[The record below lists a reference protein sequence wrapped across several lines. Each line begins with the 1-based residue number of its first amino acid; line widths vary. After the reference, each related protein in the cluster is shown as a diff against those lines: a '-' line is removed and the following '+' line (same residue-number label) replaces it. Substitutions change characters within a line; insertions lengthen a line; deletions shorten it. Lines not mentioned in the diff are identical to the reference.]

1 MPNSI
6 SVHVTLTSFV
16 HTRKFS
22 LPASRMAPKRA
33 SKRLK
38 TTTQDAAPDDPGTP
52 TPADNTLKGMP
63 LDILRRILQ
72 IVSPAE
78 LLAMHDVNKGFRRM
92 LVKSGKKENPIWVNS
107 REHHGIPKP
116 FEGFDELAWARFI
129 FGRICEECEK
139 NESDAPDFGLMMRLC
154 TNCRETNL
162 CQELD
167 FSEESD
173 EEDAMGPIL
182 EFEDS
187 FPHSNWYSSRKEI
200 FEEGY
205 GRGDFD
211 WNQNWWA
218 PYLWDILPLVRGA
231 RRGVRGAQKKLD
243 KLFEEGQRRLKHGK
257 ICDEWRDGVEAE
269 ENRVKQES
277 LKNKFKAL
285 GYQDP
290 ELDGLDS
297 HKVLV
302 QFKHPLTEDAWAV
315 MRESLEGPIQDKRR
329 SRLLKEHPDVMKARQ
344 ILSREAYL
352 AYAATVLP
360 REATFLPTLAG
371 LEAIPEI
378 RSICEREPDI
388 DVTIANFSELSSII
402 DGWVTAKRVRL
413 TQLAIGATPENAS
426 DRFNLASTIFRCHNG
441 HEELGRPAMF
451 GGDEAMRHVG
461 EKCDPQLD
469 QALSK
474 VASALVT
481 SLGLDPN
488 TASVADMDER
498 NPRFRCDGRVGYNV
512 CGKSNKDIQVFTW
525 RGCITHAIE
534 THDYGSQEETPSY
547 RKLDANYYHK
557 DGTVSF
563 VVIPAHPG
571 AESRGPFNDDLP
583 SANST
588 SWVCGHCTKFVCA
601 PETFQAVNDHVKTEH
616 GEPHPG
622 TSDVL
627 LAPGVLP
634 VSKSCYSIGRPGS
647 TVPTPKVKAGAFL
660 CLRCLKKSKL
670 FRTSGAVCDHLRGAH
685 KIHNAV
691 LDLDYRTS

>member
-1 MPNSI
+1 
-6 SVHVTLTSFV
+6 
-16 HTRKFS
+16 
-22 LPASRMAPKRA
+22 MANKRA

-38 TTTQDAAPDDPGTP
+38 TTSQGAAPDDAATP
-52 TPADNTLKGMP
+52 TPADNTLTGMP
-63 LDILRRILQ
+63 LDILRRILETM
-72 IVSPAE
+72 SPAE

-173 EEDAMGPIL
+173 EEDEMGPIL

-187 FPHSNWYSSRKEI
+187 FPHSNWYSSREEI

-205 GRGDFD
+205 NHGWGGWADLGR
-211 WNQNWWA
+211 NQHWWA
-218 PYLWDILPLVRGA
+218 PYLYDILPLVRGA
-231 RRGVRGAQKKLD
+231 KRGDRGAQKKLD
-243 KLFEEGQRRLKHGK
+243 KLFEEGERRLKHGEL
-257 ICDEWRDGVEAE
+257 CDEWRDGVEEE
-269 ENRVKQES
+269 ENRAKQES

-290 ELDGLDS
+290 DLGGLDS

-302 QFKHPLTEDAWAV
+302 QFKHPLTEDAWAG
-315 MRESLEGPIQDKRR
+315 MRESLEGPIQNKRR
-329 SRLLKEHPDVMKARQ
+329 IRLLNKHPEMMQARRS
-344 ILSREAYL
+344 LAREAYL

-371 LEAIPEI
+371 LDAIPEI
-378 RSICEREPDI
+378 RSICEREPDV
-388 DVTIANFSELSSII
+388 DVTIADFSALPSII
-402 DGWVTAKRVRL
+402 EAWVTAKRVRL
-413 TQLAIGATPENAS
+413 TQLANGATPEKTS

-441 HEELGRPAMF
+441 HNVGQEKLGRPAMF
-451 GGDEAMRHVG
+451 GGDEAMRHV
-461 EKCDPQLD
+461 EETCDPQLD
-469 QALSK
+469 HALSE
-474 VASALVT
+474 VASALVA

-488 TASVADMDER
+488 TASVADMDHR
-498 NPRFRCDGRVGYNV
+498 NARFRCDGRVAYDV
-512 CGKSNKDIQVFTW
+512 CGKYNKDIKVFTW

-534 THDYGSQEETPSY
+534 THHYGSQEKTPSY
-547 RKLDANYYHK
+547 RKPDADYYHK

-563 VVIPAHPG
+563 VAIPAHPG
-571 AESRGPFNDDLP
+571 AESRGPFSDDLP
-583 SANST
+583 RADST

-601 PETFQAVNDHVKTEH
+601 PQTFQAVNDHVKTEH

-627 LAPGVLP
+627 LGPGVLP

-647 TVPTPKVKAGAFL
+647 TAGAQPTPNPPPRAPGVAFL
-660 CLRCLKKSKL
+660 CLRCLKKRKL
-670 FRTSGAVCDHLRGAH
+670 FRTSGAVCDHLRAVH
-685 KIHNAV
+685 KIRNAV
-691 LDLDYRTS
+691 LDLDYGTSTS

>member
-1 MPNSI
+1 
-6 SVHVTLTSFV
+6 
-16 HTRKFS
+16 
-22 LPASRMAPKRA
+22 MANKRSARA

-38 TTTQDAAPDDPGTP
+38 ATSEDAALDNAATP
-52 TPADNTLKGMP
+52 TPADNTLTGMP
-63 LDILRRILQ
+63 SDILRQILQ
-72 IVSPAE
+72 IMSPAE

-92 LVKSGKKENPIWVNS
+92 LAKSGKKENPIWVNS

-154 TNCRETNL
+154 TKCREANL

-173 EEDAMGPIL
+173 GEDIMGPIL

-187 FPHSNWYSSRKEI
+187 FPHSNWYSSREEI

-205 GRGDFD
+205 GRGRFART
-211 WNQNWWA
+211 QTWWA

-243 KLFEEGQRRLKHGK
+243 KLFEEGERRLKHGEL
-257 ICDEWRDGVEAE
+257 CDEWRDRLEAE

-285 GYQDP
+285 GYQDS
-290 ELDGLDS
+290 ELDGVDS

-315 MRESLEGPIQDKRR
+315 MRESLEGPIRDKRR
-329 SRLLKEHPDVMKARQ
+329 SRLLTEHPDMMKARQ
-344 ILSREAYL
+344 ILAREAYL
-352 AYAATVLP
+352 AYAVTVLP

-371 LEAIPEI
+371 LEDIPEI
-378 RSICEREPDI
+378 RSICECEPDVE
-388 DVTIANFSELSSII
+388 VTIVNFSALPSII
-402 DGWVTAKRVRL
+402 EGWVTAKRVRL
-413 TQLAIGATPENAS
+413 TQLANGAMPEKTA

-441 HEELGRPAMF
+441 HEKLGRPAMF

-469 QALSK
+469 QALSE
-474 VASALVT
+474 VAFALVT
-481 SLGLDPN
+481 SLGLDPS
-488 TASVADMDER
+488 TASVADMDQH
-498 NPRFRCDGRVGYNV
+498 NPRFRCDGRVAYNV
-512 CGKSNKDIQVFTW
+512 CGKSNKDIEVFTW

-534 THDYGSQEETPSY
+534 THHYGSQEKMPSY

-563 VVIPAHPG
+563 VVISAHPG

-583 SANST
+583 RANST

-627 LAPGVLP
+627 LAPSVLP
-634 VSKSCYSIGRPGS
+634 VSRSCYSIGRLGS
-647 TVPTPKVKAGAFL
+647 TVRIPKLTAPGAFV

-670 FRTSGAVCDHLRGAH
+670 FRTSGAVCDHLRGVH
-685 KIHNAV
+685 SIHNAV
-691 LDLDYRTS
+691 LDLDYGMSTS